1 MDLEKL
7 KELFSGIAVVIDDEI
22 NDPEANINKIIRQI
36 ESANIPVLKYL
47 SLPEEDIV
55 GHFQNPSFLLLDWKL
70 QKLEKEISIPDGLQ
84 EKDAADNLNFIEK
97 LKEIC
102 FCPVFIFTNEDTA
115 FIKSKLEDRGLYQDG
130 KPSYLFVQSKSDLQD
145 EGAFFDVV
153 SEWLRETPSIY
164 VLKEWEKRQQGCK
177 TKLFSEL
184 HSLNPSW
191 PTIMWKNFEADKVN
205 KSLEMGE
212 LISRNLHS
220 RMIPFN
226 FENNILDKEPS
237 MPPCRD
243 ELIKLLEG
251 ERFLKRESLHEDDVG
266 CGDLFKVEKSQS
278 NETTEFTYYL
288 NIRAQ
293 CDLLRSKKV
302 ELYCLKGRVVDET
315 KINKKGGF
323 PVDEGHFL
331 EKINHSVV
339 PFLDGGKIIEFLFRN
354 MKIQEWKD
362 LKENRV
368 GRLLPPYITRIQQ
381 RYSLYMQR
389 QGLPRIPDAA
399 IFKAAP

>member
-1 MDLEKL
+1 M
-7 KELFSGIAVVIDDEI
+7 
-22 NDPEANINKIIRQI
+22 
-36 ESANIPVLKYL
+36 
-47 SLPEEDIV
+47 
-55 GHFQNPSFLLLDWKL
+55 
-70 QKLEKEISIPDGLQ
+70 
-84 EKDAADNLNFIEK
+84 NFIEK
-97 LKEIC
+97 LGNL
-102 FCPVFIFTNEDTA
+102 FLPVFIFTNGTA
-115 FIKSKLEDRGLYQDG
+115 FIKANWKIEFVPGW

-145 EGAFFDVV
+145 EGRFDVV

-368 GRLLPPYITRIQQ
+368 GRLLPPYITRIQR

-389 QGLPRIPDAA
+389 RGEYQCRD
-399 IFKAAP
+399 FKTARDRK

>member
-1 MDLEKL
+1 M
-7 KELFSGIAVVIDDEI
+7 
-22 NDPEANINKIIRQI
+22 
-36 ESANIPVLKYL
+36 
-47 SLPEEDIV
+47 
-55 GHFQNPSFLLLDWKL
+55 
-70 QKLEKEISIPDGLQ
+70 
-84 EKDAADNLNFIEK
+84 
-97 LKEIC
+97 
-102 FCPVFIFTNEDTA
+102 
-115 FIKSKLEDRGLYQDG
+115 
-130 KPSYLFVQSKSDLQD
+130 
-145 EGAFFDVV
+145 
-153 SEWLRETPSIY
+153 
-164 VLKEWEKRQQGCK
+164 
-177 TKLFSEL
+177 
-184 HSLNPSW
+184 
-191 PTIMWKNFEADKVN
+191 
-205 KSLEMGE
+205 
-212 LISRNLHS
+212 
-220 RMIPFN
+220 
-226 FENNILDKEPS
+226 
-237 MPPCRD
+237 
-243 ELIKLLEG
+243 
-251 ERFLKRESLHEDDVG
+251 KRESLHEDDVS

-293 CDLLRSKKV
+293 CDLRSKKLV
-302 ELYCLKGRVVDET
+302 YCLKGRVVDET